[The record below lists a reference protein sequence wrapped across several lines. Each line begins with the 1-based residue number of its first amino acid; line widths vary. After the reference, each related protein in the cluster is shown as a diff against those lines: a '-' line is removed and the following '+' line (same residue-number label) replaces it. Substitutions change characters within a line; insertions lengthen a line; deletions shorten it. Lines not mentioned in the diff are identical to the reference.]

1 MSRKSGRPLSSRI
14 REIWRSVLSWMHW
27 SQRRQV
33 RRVQQEEILLA
44 RLQVTMQVL
53 VRQQLWELGL
63 PLADSL
69 TRLDKR
75 LLAHQ
80 LQQVQQQQELMELL
94 LEILQGQM
102 PPVSQQLGLS
112 TPPQLPQSS
121 GR

>member
-1 MSRKSGRPLSSRI
+1 M
-14 REIWRSVLSWMHW
+14 
-27 SQRRQV
+27 
-33 RRVQQEEILLA
+33 QQEEILLA

-53 VRQQLWELGL
+53 LRELLAEQRHQLWELGL

-80 LQQVQQQQELMELL
+80 LQQAETHQDQVSLL

-112 TPPQLPQSS
+112 IPGSSPLSS
-121 GR
+121 GL